1 MAIKAVKTAVAAALF
16 AWQIGEERVRLLVRE
31 KVNLT
36 VGILSLIVTT
46 DEVHYYTTVLQPPI
60 IAACL

>member
-1 MAIKAVKTAVAAALF
+1 MAIKAVKTAVAAA
-16 AWQIGEERVRLLVRE
+16 QIGEERVRLLVRE

-36 VGILSLIVTT
+36 VGILSLIVTI
-46 DEVHYYTTVLQPPI
+46 DEVHYYTTVLRPPI